1 MRHRETGYRLLRG
14 AGLEI
19 GAFNAPARLAE
30 SVRVEYC
37 DVIGR
42 RRAAALFP
50 EVPTASLADVDH
62 VFDVDDEGLS
72 RFGTGS
78 QDFVIANFVV
88 DHLANPLHFIEEAV
102 RVVKPGG
109 HVVLSVPDKRFT
121 DDRARTQTTFAD
133 LQDAHAKQLKR
144 ASDEN
149 YLQSLLGTRPDLAN
163 ATPSARAAAVDRA
176 RERRESLHAWN
187 SADFRE
193 FLDNSLKALG
203 IKADCVYERGG
214 DETRIEYFSVWRL
227 AADAATRR
235 NGDEERSGTVPVT
248 SNIAEG
254 DAYSSP
260 DAQRGVDRVGTGI
273 LVCGMHRSGTSV
285 LTRLLKECGI
295 WLGEEEDFL
304 PAHAEDNPEGYWERK
319 DVYEAQFEFLKAKGF
334 HWDKLAGFS
343 PALLADE
350 QALALRDRL
359 HRIVKRLDPH
369 SPWLLKDPRLSLLL
383 PVWLDVVPNLVPI
396 IAVRHPLEI
405 AGSLA
410 RSPRG
415 IYPNRHSLALWEK
428 YLLRTL
434 KDLDGRPAIFV
445 SYRQLMADPHNEAAR
460 LVDILRGAGVPDIT
474 LPEDDVLRSLLKG
487 DLHRNR
493 AEGDSE
499 GLLDHRQKALFD
511 LLEAATRQNRMV
523 TIDVSDWPEPD
534 DELAEF
540 QASYEFRINSHFD
553 AEKAALAE
561 RIANIDRVSQS
572 ILTSVQAQHAI
583 MEGENIR
590 LAQANQNLSSELAAR
605 GDALSDMHERLR
617 DAIQANEIARTSIE
631 QIERDRH
638 ALATRIGEYDRTVSD
653 LKRSLS
659 WRITAPVRW
668 LAGLV
673 RAPRIPYRVEHRL
686 YRWYYG
692 FPGVSYQRKR
702 ALVEWT
708 HRTFPRLTGSTQSFL
723 LFKQQGKVRKVSGIA
738 PVPRMDEKRAT
749 ALIANLEKRPKFSIV
764 MPVYNTDRQW
774 LDAAVQS
781 VVSQYYDNWQ
791 LCIVD
796 DRSTKAE
803 TLDYLAT
810 LDDPRITCHRL
821 DENQGIARATN
832 AALALVEGDY
842 IGLLD
847 HDDVLTRDAL
857 LEMALCL
864 QDEDVELVYS
874 DEDKLDIE
882 GNCHGP
888 VYKPDFSPEYLSS
901 NNYFCHF
908 TVISRA
914 LMEKVGGL
922 RYGYDGAQD
931 FDLVLR
937 LSEQAKRVHHIPKV
951 LYHWR
956 MIPSS
961 TAADASAKPYTWEA
975 GRRALTD
982 SLERRGIAGRIDLG
996 PFPNT
1001 YHLRRDLAGEP
1012 LVSIIIP
1019 FRDEPRLLR
1028 ACVDSILT
1036 LSTYRNFE
1044 LLLVNN
1050 QSQQRETHA
1059 LLDKL
1064 KSRDARI
1071 RQIDYDQP
1079 FNYSALHNHAVQ
1091 RANGEMLLMLNN
1103 DTEVITADW
1112 IECLIEHAQRPE
1124 VAVAGCRL
1132 LYPDDTVQHAGVIVG
1147 IGSFAGHAHHL
1158 MRADHP
1164 GYMARPHLLQNV
1176 SAVTFACAMMRKTVY
1191 LELDGLNAKE
1201 LAVAYNDVDFCLRA
1215 RERGY
1220 LIVYTPHA
1228 ELYHHE
1234 SKSRGGEDS
1243 DEKRQRFSE
1252 ETAYMHRRHRQ
1263 VIEGGDPYYNV
1274 NFPSDGN
1281 SYVVDADYVLTL
1293 PV

>member
-1 MRHRETGYRLLRG
+1 MGHREAGYRLLRG
-14 AGLEI
+14 VGLEI
-19 GAFNAPARLAE
+19 GAFNAPAKLPE

-42 RRAAALFP
+42 RRATALFP
-50 EVPTASLADVDH
+50 EVPASSLTDVDH
-62 VFDVDDEGLS
+62 VFDVDEEGLS
-72 RFGTGS
+72 RFES
-78 QDFVIANFVV
+78 SSRDFIIANFVI
-88 DHLANPLHFIEEAV
+88 DHLANPLRFIEEAF
-102 RVVKPGG
+102 RVVKRGG
-109 HVVLSVPDKRFT
+109 HVVLAVPDKRFT
-121 DDRARTQTTFAD
+121 SDRARLSSSFVD
-133 LQDAHAKQLKR
+133 V
-144 ASDEN
+144 EN
-149 YLQSLLGTRPDLAN
+149 AYTHGLTRGRDDHYFQALVGTRPDLVDAD
-163 ATPSARAAAVDRA
+163 PSTTAAAIARARD
-176 RERRESLHAWN
+176 RRESLHAWT
-187 SADFRE
+187 SADIRDVIDAG
-193 FLDNSLKALG
+193 LRTLG
-203 IKADCVYERGG
+203 VRADCVFERGG
-214 DETRIEYFSVWRL
+214 DETRIEYFSVWRRSVSNDTREDAGASSASQAL
-227 AADAATRR
+227 AI
-235 NGDEERSGTVPVT
+235 EPVDS
-248 SNIAEG
+248 SNIAAAS
-254 DAYSSP
+254 DDYPLASTVSP
-260 DAQRGVDRVGTGI
+260 GV

-285 LTRLLKECGI
+285 LTRVLKACGL
-295 WLGEEEDFL
+295 WLGHDEDFL
-304 PAHAEDNPEGYWERK
+304 PAHAEDNPEGYWERR
-319 DVYEAQFEFLKAKGF
+319 DVYEAQFAFLDALGF

-343 PALLADE
+343 NDVFASGHAYV
-350 QALALRDRL
+350 LRDRL
-359 HRIVKRLDPH
+359 RRIVRDLDPH

-383 PVWLDVVPNLVPI
+383 PIWLELAPNLVPI
-396 IAVRHPLEI
+396 VAVRHPLEI

-415 IYPNRHSLALWEK
+415 IYPNRHALVLWEK

-434 KDLDGRPAIFV
+434 KNLDGRRAIFV
-445 SYRQLMADPHNEAAR
+445 SYRQLLSDPRGEVTR
-460 LVDILRGAGVPDIT
+460 LVNLLQAAGVTGVHLPDR
-474 LPEDDVLRSLLKG
+474 DVMAALLKR
-487 DLHRNR
+487 DLHRHR
-493 AEGDSE
+493 VDGDTE
-499 GLLDHRQKALFD
+499 GLLDHRQQALFD
-511 LLEAATRQNRMV
+511 RLDDASRQDRMV
-523 TIDVSDWPEPD
+523 AIDASAWPDPD

-540 QASYEFRINSHFD
+540 QASYEIRIENHLD
-553 AEKAALAE
+553 AEKAELAQKV
-561 RIANIDRVSQS
+561 ANIDRVSQS
-572 ILTSVQAQHAI
+572 ILASVQAQHEI
-583 MEGENIR
+583 IESENVR
-590 LAQANQNLSSELAAR
+590 LAQANRNLSNEIATR
-605 GDALSDMHERLR
+605 GDALNDAHERLR
-617 DAIQANEIARTSIE
+617 DALQAHDAARSHIE

-638 ALATRIGEYDRTVSD
+638 ALAIRIGEYDRTVTD
-653 LKRSLS
+653 IKRSLS
-659 WRITAPVRW
+659 WRMTAPVRW
-668 LAGLV
+668 LAGLI
-673 RAPRIPYRVEHRL
+673 RAPRISYRVEHRL

-702 ALVEWT
+702 ALVEWA
-708 HRTFPRLTGSTQSFL
+708 HRTFPRLTGSTQSFM
-723 LFKQQGKVRKVSGIA
+723 LFKQQGKTRKAVVAA
-738 PVPRMDEKRAT
+738 PSPRMDEKRA
-749 ALIANLEKRPKFSIV
+749 AGLIAGLTKRPRFSIV
-764 MPVYNTDRQW
+764 MPVYNTDREW

-796 DRSTKAE
+796 DRSSKTE
-803 TLDYLAT
+803 TLEYLAA
-810 LDDPRITCHRL
+810 LDDPRIVCHRL
-821 DENQGIARATN
+821 EENQGIARATN
-832 AALALVEGDY
+832 AALALVDGDY

-857 LEMALCL
+857 LEMALSL
-864 QDEDVELVYS
+864 QDDDVELVYS

-908 TVISRA
+908 TVVSKA
-914 LMEKVGGL
+914 LMDKVGGL

-982 SLERRGIAGRIDLG
+982 SMERRGIAGRIDLG

-1001 YHLRRDLAGEP
+1001 YHLRRDLTGEP
-1012 LVSIIIP
+1012 LVSIIVP

-1028 ACVDSILT
+1028 SCVDSILT

-1050 QSQQRETHA
+1050 QSQQRETLA

-1064 KSRDARI
+1064 TARDGRI
-1071 RQIDYDQP
+1071 RRIDYDQP
-1079 FNYSALHNHAVQ
+1079 FNYSALHNYVVEQAQ
-1091 RANGEMLLMLNN
+1091 GEMLLMLNN
-1103 DTEVITADW
+1103 DTEVITPDW
-1112 IECLIEHAQRPE
+1112 IECLVEHAQRPE
-1124 VAVAGCRL
+1124 VAVVGCRL
-1132 LYPDDTVQHAGVIVG
+1132 LYPDDTLQHAGVIVG

-1158 MRADHP
+1158 VRADHP

-1176 SAVTFACAMMRKTVY
+1176 SAVTFACAMVRKDVY
-1191 LELDGLNAKE
+1191 RELDGLNERE

-1220 LIVYTPHA
+1220 LVVFTPHA

-1243 DEKRQRFSE
+1243 DDKRQRFAQ

-1263 VIEGGDPYYNV
+1263 VVESGDPYYNV
-1274 NFPSDGN
+1274 NFPGDGN

>member
-1 MRHRETGYRLLRG
+1 MGHREAGYRLLRG

-19 GAFNAPARLAE
+19 GAFNAAAQLPGSAKA
-30 SVRVEYC
+30 EYC
-37 DVIGR
+37 DAIGR
-42 RRAAALFP
+42 RRASALFP
-50 EVPTASLADVDH
+50 EVSPASLVDVDH
-62 VFDVDDEGLS
+62 VFDVDEEGLS
-72 RFGTGS
+72 RFESGS
-78 QDFVIANFVV
+78 RDFVIANFVV
-88 DHLANPLHFIEEAV
+88 DHLANPLRFVAEAF

-121 DDRARTQTTFAD
+121 DDRSRATTDDATM
-133 LQDAHAKQLKR
+133 QDAYENGITN
-144 ASDEN
+144 ASDDS
-149 YLQSLLGTRPDLAN
+149 YLQSLTGSHPDLIN
-163 ATPSARAAAVDRA
+163 ASPAVRTHAIARA
-176 RERRESLHAWN
+176 RERRESLHAWT
-187 SADFRE
+187 SQEFRA
-193 FLDNSLKALG
+193 FLDRALQKLG
-203 IKADCVYERGG
+203 VAAECVYERNG
-214 DETRIEYFSVWRL
+214 DETRLEYFSVWRHSGRQPIEP
-227 AADAATRR
+227 ARGGTISANAPATTDDA
-235 NGDEERSGTVPVT
+235 
-248 SNIAEG
+248 
-254 DAYSSP
+254 SP
-260 DAQRGVDRVGTGI
+260 DAASSSHTAPLGEHDAGVGI
-273 LVCGMHRSGTSV
+273 LICGMHRSGTSALARV
-285 LTRLLKECGI
+285 LKECGA
-295 WLGEEEDFL
+295 WLGNDDDFL

-319 DVYEAQFEFLKAKGF
+319 DVYEAQVDFLNAHGF

-343 PALLADE
+343 AQLMHGIHA
-350 QALALRDRL
+350 QVLRERL
-359 HRIVKRLDPH
+359 RRIVVQLAPH

-383 PVWLDVVPNLVPI
+383 PVWLPLAPNLVPV

-410 RSPRG
+410 RSLRG
-415 IYPNRHSLALWEK
+415 IYPKRHALALWEK

-445 SYRQLMADPHNEAAR
+445 SYRHLMADPRGETARMIGLLQQSGVNGVRLPDDEAMA
-460 LVDILRGAGVPDIT
+460 
-474 LPEDDVLRSLLKG
+474 SLLKSG
-487 DLHRNR
+487 LHRNQID
-493 AEGDSE
+493 GDPE
-499 GLLDHRQKALFD
+499 GLLDHRQAELFALIED
-511 LLEAATRQNRMV
+511 ASRQDEPV
-523 TIDVSDWPEPD
+523 GIDVADWPEPD
-534 DELAEF
+534 EELAEF

-553 AEKAALAE
+553 AEKAQMTE
-561 RIANIDRVSQS
+561 RITNIERLGRS
-572 ILTSVQAQHAI
+572 ILAGVEAQSSVLR
-583 MEGENIR
+583 EENVR
-590 LAQANQNLSSELAAR
+590 LTQRNEQLASDLSAR
-605 GDALSDMHERLR
+605 GDALNDAHVRLR
-617 DAIQANEIARTSIE
+617 DADSVRSHMEA
-631 QIERDRH
+631 IERDRH
-638 ALATRIGEYDRTVSD
+638 ALATRIGEYDRTVHD

-668 LAGLV
+668 LAGLARV
-673 RAPRIPYRVEHRL
+673 PRIPYRVEHRL

-692 FPGVSYQRKR
+692 FPGVSYERKR
-702 ALVEWT
+702 SLVEWM
-708 HRTFPRLTGSTQSFL
+708 HRTFPRLTGSTQSYM
-723 LFKQQGKVRKVSGIA
+723 LFRQQGAIQKRSQL
-738 PVPRMDEKRAT
+738 PREPRMDEKRA
-749 ALIANLEKRPKFSIV
+749 AGLIAGLTKRPTFSIV
-764 MPVYNTDRQW
+764 MPVYNTDREW

-781 VVSQYYDNWQ
+781 VRSQYYDNWQ

-796 DRSTKAE
+796 DHSSKPE
-803 TLDYLAT
+803 TLAYLAG
-810 LDDPRITCHRL
+810 LDDPRIVCHRL
-821 DENQGIARATN
+821 EENQGIARATN
-832 AALALVEGDY
+832 VALTLVKGDY

-857 LEMALCL
+857 LEVALSL
-864 QDEDVELVYS
+864 QDDEVDLVYS
-874 DEDKLDIE
+874 DEDKMDIE

-908 TVISRA
+908 TVISRD
-914 LMEKVGGL
+914 LMEQVGGL

-937 LSEQAKRVHHIPKV
+937 LSEQARRVHHIPKV

-975 GRRALTD
+975 GRRALND

-1001 YHLRRDLAGEP
+1001 YHLRRDLLGEP

-1036 LSTYRNFE
+1036 LSTYRNVE

-1050 QSQQRETHA
+1050 QSQRAETHA

-1064 KSRDARI
+1064 QARDDRI
-1071 RQIDYDQP
+1071 RCIDFDEP
-1079 FNYSALHNHAVQ
+1079 FNYSALHNFAVPQ
-1091 RANGEMLLMLNN
+1091 ARGEMLLFLNN
-1103 DTEVITADW
+1103 DTEVITPDW
-1112 IECLIEHAQRPE
+1112 IECLVEHAQRPE

-1176 SAVTFACAMMRKTVY
+1176 SAVTFACAMMRKDVY
-1191 LELDGLNAKE
+1191 LELGGLNANE

-1215 RERGY
+1215 CERGY

-1228 ELYHHE
+1228 QLYHHE
-1234 SKSRGGEDS
+1234 SKSRGGEDD
-1243 DEKRQRFSE
+1243 DEKRRRFSD

-1263 VIEGGDPYYNV
+1263 VIESGDPFYNV

-1281 SYVVDADYVLTL
+1281 SYVIDADYVRTL